1 MRWSWSAGTPGP
13 RDQPAHHGAPTR
25 CARPPF
31 FRRSPSDGPNPWK
44 HRARRFGAATGGNPR
59 GVTSTT
65 TSQQEL
71 FRFLEDRFACAQ
83 ACTECARACALRA
96 SLVDP
101 DGTENQELVRRRGI
115 MCAEV
120 CDATCR
126 VLSEQNQVDEAAI
139 RAQLEWCRQVCLES
153 AHVFDDHPG
162 AEESAKAC
170 RDCARAC
177 GEFLATLR

>member
-1 MRWSWSAGTPGP
+1 M
-13 RDQPAHHGAPTR
+13 
-25 CARPPF
+25 
-31 FRRSPSDGPNPWK
+31 
-44 HRARRFGAATGGNPR
+44 
-59 GVTSTT
+59 TST

-101 DGTENQELVRRRGI
+101 DGTEEQELVRRKGI

-126 VLSEQNQVDEAAI
+126 VLSEQNCLDEEGM
-139 RAQLEWCRQVCLES
+139 RVQLEWCRSVCLEC
-153 AHVFDDHPG
+153 AHVFDRYAG
-162 AEESAKAC
+162 AEDSAKAC
-170 RDCARAC
+170 RECAQAC
-177 GEFLATLR
+177 SDFIATLV

>member
-1 MRWSWSAGTPGP
+1 M
-13 RDQPAHHGAPTR
+13 
-25 CARPPF
+25 
-31 FRRSPSDGPNPWK
+31 
-44 HRARRFGAATGGNPR
+44 
-59 GVTSTT
+59 
-65 TSQQEL
+65 

-126 VLSEQNQVDEAAI
+126 VLSEQNQVDEDAI
-139 RAQLEWCRQVCLES
+139 RVQLEWCRQVCLES
-153 AHVFDDHPG
+153 AHVFDAHPG
-162 AEESAKAC
+162 AEESAQAC

-177 GEFLATLR
+177 GEFLDTLH